1 MTHIRVERLAAADR
15 RQNARGSAD
24 LDQSEDAE
32 HSKPQGH
39 DGTEILAD
47 AFRAT
52 LLHDK
57 EGEQYDHSY
66 RQDKGF
72 ERGYRHLEPLDGAQ
86 HRNRRR
92 DHTVTVKER
101 GARQAKHDQEPGQ
114 VLAGSA
120 PESQREER
128 KYPPFALVVGA
139 HDQEDVFDGN
149 DKQEGPNQARQNA
162 ENIGLCQRQPMLG
175 IEALA
180 KRVDGTCSD
189 VAEDDAKRRD
199 NQTAVAGWGILVILG
214 HLVGRAAC
222 RERLLVCLA
231 RYDLAGLVRH
241 ALLLFSADLYTTIGM
256 LKRTRA
262 LIANEPE

>member
-1 MTHIRVERLAAADR
+1 MGGEKVDGMDGADR

-32 HSKPQGH
+32 HSKPQGN

-66 RQDKGF
+66 RQYKGF

-128 KYPPFALVVGA
+128 IYPPFALVVGA

-149 DKQEGPNQARQNA
+149 DKQNGPNQARQNA
-162 ENIGLCQRQPMLG
+162 DNIGLRYRQPMLG

-189 VAEDDAKRRD
+189 VPKDDAERGE
-199 NQTAVAGWGILVILG
+199 NEAAGAGWGILIIL
-214 HLVGRAAC
+214 
-222 RERLLVCLA
+222 
-231 RYDLAGLVRH
+231 
-241 ALLLFSADLYTTIGM
+241 
-256 LKRTRA
+256 
-262 LIANEPE
+262 